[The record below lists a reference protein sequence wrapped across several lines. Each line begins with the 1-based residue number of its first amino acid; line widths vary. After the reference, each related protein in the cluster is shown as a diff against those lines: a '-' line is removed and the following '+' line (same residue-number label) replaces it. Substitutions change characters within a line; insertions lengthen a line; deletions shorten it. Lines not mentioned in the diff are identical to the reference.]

1 MESVHEVAVF
11 ITAPNEEEAS
21 ALAKALVEARLAA
34 CVNIVRNVRS
44 IYRWQGAIE
53 DDQEFLMVVKTRK
66 DYIPALTAKVKE
78 LHSYDVPEVIALP
91 IVGGSQDYIQW
102 LNESTRQ

>member
-1 MESVHEVAVF
+1 MENVHEVVVF

-21 ALAKALVEARLAA
+21 ALAKAVVEARLAA

-53 DDQEFLMVVKTRK
+53 DDQEVLMVVKTRK
-66 DYIPALTAKVKE
+66 DRIAELTEKVRE
-78 LHSYDVPEVIALP
+78 LHSYDVPEVIAIP
-91 IVGGSQDYIQW
+91 IIGGSKDYIQW